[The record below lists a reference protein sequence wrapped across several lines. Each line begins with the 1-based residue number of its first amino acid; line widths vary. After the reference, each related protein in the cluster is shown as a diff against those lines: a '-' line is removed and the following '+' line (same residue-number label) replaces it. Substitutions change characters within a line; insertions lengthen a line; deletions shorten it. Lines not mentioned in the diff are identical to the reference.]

1 MTPRITIRLLDQPDD
16 MPAVEQL
23 QRVVWQSS
31 DTDVIPGDL
40 LLASVRHGGLLL
52 GAFLEGEL
60 VGAVYGFPSIEQVPD
75 GPRLAHHSHILAVH
89 PDHRDLGIG
98 FALKR
103 AQWQMVRRQG
113 LDHVTWTYD
122 PLQSRNAH
130 LNIHRLGAVCRNYI
144 REAYGAMLDGLNV
157 GMPSDRF
164 LVDWWVLTPRVERR
178 LEHARRD
185 ALGLEHFREA
195 GVPSLYEVTRAA
207 DGWLRPPERFAPPSG
222 RMALAEI
229 PSDLPA
235 IRDADPGLAVAWRLF
250 TREIFEDLFARGYL
264 ATDFVFERG
273 RDGPRSLYVLSHG
286 ESTLE

>member
-1 MTPRITIRLLDQPDD
+1 MIPRITIRLIDQPGD

-40 LLASVRHGGLLL
+40 LLASVHHGGLLL
-52 GAFLEGEL
+52 GAFLGEEL
-60 VGAVYGFPSIEQVPD
+60 VGAVYGFPSIEHVPD

-103 AQWQMVRRQG
+103 AQWQMVRQQG

-130 LNIHRLGAVCRNYI
+130 LNIHRLGAVCSTYL
-144 REAYGAMLDGLNV
+144 REAYGEMRDGLNQ

-164 LVDWWVLTPRVERR
+164 QVDWWVRTARVERHMQPAGR
-178 LEHARRD
+178 QS
-185 ALGLEHFREA
+185 LGLDHYREA
-195 GVPSLYEVTRAA
+195 EVIVLYQVLRGA
-207 DGWLRPPERFAPPSG
+207 DGWPRPPEQAAVPSG
-222 RMALAEI
+222 RLVLAEI
-229 PSDLPA
+229 PSDLPSLRA
-235 IRDADPGLAVAWRLF
+235 ADPGLARAWRLF
-250 TREIFEDLFARGYL
+250 TRAVFEDLFARGYL
-264 ATDFVFERG
+264 VTDFIFERSAE
-273 RDGPRSLYVLSHG
+273 GPRSLYVLSHG
-286 ESTLE
+286 ESTLD